1 MAWKEHRPVHRCKTK
16 ENYGPSKRERAH
28 NRAMPS
34 SKRRWDAEN
43 ESPKAYVSF
52 MPQELNRYQNVQ
64 QNQTNLEAMT
74 NA

>member
-1 MAWKEHRPVHRCKTK
+1 MVGAPASLRTQDKKEH
-16 ENYGPSKRERAH
+16 GPSKRERAH
-28 NRAMPS
+28 TQAMPS
-34 SKRRWDAEN
+34 PKRRWDAEN
-43 ESPKAYVSF
+43 ESPKTYVSF